1 MFNCTTVA
9 VHRQDKA
16 LRNSF
21 LIYLKTTMAIQTDQV
36 SLNKTRNAEDKTV
49 LRKFCVALFVHAHN
63 FRVTLWMRT
72 P

>member
-16 LRNSF
+16 LRQFSHLSQDNDGN
-21 LIYLKTTMAIQTDQV
+21 TPTDQV
-36 SLNKTRNAEDKTV
+36 SLNKTRNAEDNT
-49 LRKFCVALFVHAHN
+49 LFVHAHN

>member
-36 SLNKTRNAEDKTV
+36 SLNKTRNAEDNT
-49 LRKFCVALFVHAHN
+49 LFVHAHN

>member
-16 LRNSF
+16 LRQFSHLSQDNDGN
-21 LIYLKTTMAIQTDQV
+21 TPTDQV
-36 SLNKTRNAEDKTV
+36 SLNKTRNAEDNTV